1 MPQHTSGS
9 TEWLCYKCSK
19 RQGDIYNKIK
29 KC

>member
-9 TEWLCYKCSK
+9 REWLCYKSLK